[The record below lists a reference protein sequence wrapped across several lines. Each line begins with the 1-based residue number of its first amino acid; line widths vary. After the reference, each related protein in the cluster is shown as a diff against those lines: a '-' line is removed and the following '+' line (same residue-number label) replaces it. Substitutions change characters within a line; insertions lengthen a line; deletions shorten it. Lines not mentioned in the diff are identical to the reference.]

1 MSSCAKSDPKSQMV
15 IGVAV
20 IVIGMLFLIDNL
32 GWIDLDFRR
41 HFLPTGLIFF
51 GVLKL
56 LQTRTSSG
64 KLVGGGLI
72 AAGSL
77 IFLSRLGFIDISWRE
92 LWPVLLI
99 AFGVAVVFKSSTGRS
114 VRKQVGAK
122 PVSGPDSEFEQTEVD
137 ITSFMGAF
145 KRRIITAD
153 FRGGEITAVMGGCD
167 LDLRQSS
174 IIGEAVL
181 NVFSLFGGV
190 TIKVPVDWTVVLQ
203 GTPIMG
209 GFEEKT
215 VPPATPGKVLYVRG
229 YAIMG
234 GLEVRN

>member
-1 MSSCAKSDPKSQMV
+1 MSSFAKTDPKSQMA
-15 IGVAV
+15 IGIAV
-20 IVIGMLFLIDNL
+20 IVIGLLFLVDNL

-41 HFLPTGLIFF
+41 HLLPLALIFF
-51 GVLKL
+51 GTLKL
-56 LQTRTSSG
+56 MQTRTSSG
-64 KLVGGGLI
+64 KLIGGGLI
-72 AAGSL
+72 AAGCL
-77 IFLSRLGFIDISWRE
+77 IFLRRFGILDISWQS
-92 LWPVLLI
+92 LWPVMLI
-99 AFGVAVVFKSSTGRS
+99 VFGIAVVFKSSTGRS
-114 VRKQVGAK
+114 AFKQPSAK
-122 PVSGPDSEFEQTEVD
+122 VDNEFDQMEVD

-153 FRGGEITAVMGGCD
+153 FRGGEITALMGGCD

-174 IIGEAVL
+174 INGEAVL

-215 VPPATPGKVLYVRG
+215 APPATPGKVLYVRG

>member
-1 MSSCAKSDPKSQMV
+1 MSAFAKTDPKSQMA

-20 IVIGMLFLIDNL
+20 IVIGLLFLVDNL

-41 HFLPTGLIFF
+41 HLLPLALIFF
-51 GVLKL
+51 GTLKL
-56 LQTRTSSG
+56 MQTRTSSG
-64 KLVGGGLI
+64 RLIGGGLI
-72 AAGSL
+72 AGGCV
-77 IFLSRLGFIDISWRE
+77 IFLRRFGILDISWQS

-99 AFGVAVVFKSSTGRS
+99 VFGIAVVFKSGTGRS
-114 VRKQVGAK
+114 GFKQA
-122 PVSGPDSEFEQTEVD
+122 GPKVDNEFDQMEVD

-153 FRGGEITAVMGGCD
+153 FRGGEITALMGGCD

-174 IIGEAVL
+174 INGEAVL

>member
-1 MSSCAKSDPKSQMV
+1 MSSFAKTDPKSQMA

-20 IVIGMLFLIDNL
+20 IVIGLLFLVDNL

-41 HFLPTGLIFF
+41 HLLPLALIFF
-51 GVLKL
+51 GALKL
-56 LQTRTSSG
+56 MQTRTSSG
-64 KLVGGGLI
+64 KLIGGGLI
-72 AAGSL
+72 AAGCL
-77 IFLSRLGFIDISWRE
+77 IFLRRLGILDINWQS

-99 AFGVAVVFKSSTGRS
+99 VFGVAVVFKSSQGRS
-114 VRKQVGAK
+114 VFKQPGDKSKA
-122 PVSGPDSEFEQTEVD
+122 DTEFDQMEVD

-153 FRGGEITAVMGGCD
+153 FRGGEITALMGGCD

-174 IIGEAVL
+174 INGEAVL

-215 VPPATPGKVLYVRG
+215 APPATPGKVLYVRG

>member
-1 MSSCAKSDPKSQMV
+1 MSSCAKTDAKSQMV

-20 IVIGMLFLIDNL
+20 IVVGMLFLIDNL

-51 GVLKL
+51 GILKL

-64 KLVGGGLI
+64 RLVGGGLI

-77 IFLSRLGFIDISWRE
+77 IFLSRLGFIDISLRE

-99 AFGVAVVFKSSTGRS
+99 GVGVAVVFKSGTGRS
-114 VRKQVGAK
+114 VLKHAGAK
-122 PVSGPDSEFEQTEVD
+122 AGPDSESEQTEVD

-153 FRGGEITAVMGGCD
+153 FRGGEITALMGGCD

-174 IIGEAVL
+174 INGEAVL

>member
-1 MSSCAKSDPKSQMV
+1 MSSFAKTDPKSQMA

-20 IVIGMLFLIDNL
+20 IVIGLLFLVDNL
-32 GWIDLDFRR
+32 GWIDLDLRR
-41 HFLPTGLIFF
+41 HLLPTGLIFF
-51 GVLKL
+51 GILKL

-64 KLVGGGLI
+64 RLTGGGLI

-77 IFLSRLGFIDISWRE
+77 IFLNRSGILDISWHS
-92 LWPVLLI
+92 LWPILLI
-99 AFGVAVVFKSSTGRS
+99 VFGFAVVFKSGTGRS
-114 VRKQVGAK
+114 VIKQARGAAK
-122 PVSGPDSEFEQTEVD
+122 PDYEFEQMEVD

-153 FRGGEITAVMGGCD
+153 FRGGEITALMGGCD

-174 IIGEAVL
+174 INGEAVL

-190 TIKVPVDWTVVLQ
+190 TIKVPADWTVVLQ